1 MNVRLRFLGGAQT
14 VTGSKYLLEIDDYKI
29 LIDCGLFQGLKDLR
43 LKNWGNF
50 PVNPKTINA
59 VILTH
64 AHIDHTGYLP
74 KFFKEGFR
82 GTVYCTTATRELTE
96 IMLLDSA
103 KLQEEEAEYAFKKGY
118 SKHEKPLPLY
128 TTEDA
133 NFTFSYMRGYQYN
146 EYVDITPKIKIKF
159 HDAGHILGSAITE
172 VYIKGEN
179 QNKKI
184 VFSGDLGKYNKP
196 ILRNPTAIKD
206 ADILL
211 IESTYGNKD
220 TPSADEA
227 FESFAEIINKSIE
240 RKGCLLIPAFAVGR
254 TQTLL
259 YYIKEL
265 INKKKI
271 PRIPVFV
278 DSPMGISVTSLFR
291 RHSNYHT
298 IKNTVTDDIFD
309 FDGLHY
315 YRNQSE
321 SIAINNIKSN
331 AIIIS
336 SSGMCNGGRIL
347 HHLYHRLPRP
357 NDTLLFAGYQ
367 SEGTRGRKLLDGD
380 ESSRIFGEEVFV
392 KCHLDQ
398 ISGLS
403 AHADKTELLKWMSN
417 FKSAPKMTFLV
428 HGEPEVSKQFANNI
442 QLKLG
447 WNTTIPNYMEVFE
460 LFKGI

>member
-14 VTGSKYLLEIDDYKI
+14 VTGSRYLLEIDDFKI
-29 LIDCGLFQGLKDLR
+29 LIDCGMFQGLKELR
-43 LKNWGNF
+43 LKNWASF
-50 PVNPKTINA
+50 PIDPKSIDA

-74 KFFKEGFR
+74 KLFKEGYR
-82 GTVYCTTATRELTE
+82 GTVYCTSATRELTE

-133 NFTFSYMRGYQYN
+133 NFTFSYLRGYQYN
-146 EYVDITPKIKIKF
+146 EYIEVHPKIKIRF

-172 VYIKGEN
+172 IFVQGDKMS
-179 QNKKI
+179 KKI
-184 VFSGDLGKYNKP
+184 VFSGDIGKYNKP
-196 ILRNPTAIKD
+196 ILRNPSVIKE

-211 IESTYGNKD
+211 IESTYGNKE
-220 TPSADEA
+220 TPSVKEAYENFAD
-227 FESFAEIINKSIE
+227 IILKSIE

-259 YYIKEL
+259 YYIKQL
-265 INKKKI
+265 IDQRKV
-271 PRIPVFV
+271 PRVPVFV
-278 DSPMGISVTSLFR
+278 DSPMGISVTSLFK
-291 RHSNYHT
+291 RHNNFHT
-298 IKNTVTDDIFD
+298 ITNGGSDDIFD

-321 SIAINNIKSN
+321 SVAINNIKN
-331 AIIIS
+331 GAIIIS

-347 HHLYHRLPRP
+347 HHLYHRLSRP
-357 NDTLLFAGYQ
+357 NDTLLFVGYQ
-367 SEGTRGRKLLDGD
+367 SEGTRGRRLLDG
-380 ESSRIFGEEVFV
+380 EPSIRIFGEEVQV
-392 KCHLDQ
+392 KCHLEQ

-403 AHADKTELLKWMSN
+403 AHADRAELFKWLAN
-417 FKSAPKMTFLV
+417 FKSAPKMTFIV
-428 HGEPEVSKQFANNI
+428 HGEPEVSKQFSHAI
-442 QLKLG
+442 QNKLG
-447 WNTTIPNYMEVFE
+447 WNSTVPNYMEAFE